1 MTVALLLVTF
11 LAFVAIDWVLSR
23 KHAPKIAKAEEPAP
37 AAPFLQPAFVDGFA
51 VPEELRYHQ
60 GHAWLY
66 RERKNLARV
75 GADEFAAVLAGKVEK
90 IDLPR
95 PGQWIRQGQSVWS
108 VTRNGETVSMVSPTE
123 GEVVEVNSEVVQ
135 NPSLLRNDPYGKG
148 WLMTVHVPDEE
159 TTERNLV
166 PKPMVGTWMRQAIE
180 RLYALQPD
188 LAGAVAAD
196 GGRPV
201 HDVFEHLPNT
211 NWKAL
216 TREFF
221 LSC

>member
-11 LAFVAIDWVLSR
+11 LAFVLIDYILSR
-23 KHAPKIAKAEEPAP
+23 KQAPKIAKAEAPAP

-75 GADEFAAVLAGKVEK
+75 GVDEFAAVLAGKVEK
-90 IDLPR
+90 VELPR
-95 PGQWIRQGQSVWS
+95 PGQWIRQGQTAWS
-108 VTRNGETVSMVSPTE
+108 ITRNGETVSMVSPTE
-123 GEVVEVNSEVVQ
+123 GEIVEINPEVIQ
-135 NPSLLRNDPYGKG
+135 NPSLLRSDPYGKG

-159 TTERNLV
+159 TTQRNLV
-166 PKPMVGTWMRQAIE
+166 PKSMVGAWMRQAVE
-180 RLYALQPD
+180 RLYAAQPM

-201 HDVFEHLPNT
+201 DDIFEHLPDT
-211 NWKAL
+211 DWKTL

>member
-11 LAFVAIDWVLSR
+11 LAFVLIDWVLSR
-23 KHAPKIAKAEEPAP
+23 KHAPKIAKAEEPAS

-90 IDLPR
+90 IELPR
-95 PGQWIRQGQSVWS
+95 PGQWIRQGQAVLSI
-108 VTRNGETVSMVSPTE
+108 TRNGETVSMVSPTE
-123 GEVVEVNSEVVQ
+123 GEVVEINSEVVQ
-135 NPSLLRNDPYGKG
+135 NPSLLRSDPYGKG
-148 WLMTVHVPDEE
+148 WLMSVHVPDEE

-166 PKPMVGTWMRQAIE
+166 PKPMVGAWMRQAIE

-201 HDVFEHLPNT
+201 DDVFEHLPDT

>member
-11 LAFVAIDWVLSR
+11 LAFVLIDWVLSR
-23 KHAPKIAKAEEPAP
+23 KHAPKIAKAEEPAN

-90 IDLPR
+90 IELPR
-95 PGQWIRQGQSVWS
+95 PGQWIRQGQAVLSI
-108 VTRNGETVSMVSPTE
+108 TRHGETISMVSPTE
-123 GEVVEVNSEVVQ
+123 GEVVEINSEVVQ
-135 NPSLLRNDPYGKG
+135 DPSLLRSDPYGKG
-148 WLMTVHVPDEE
+148 WLMSVHVPDEE

-201 HDVFEHLPNT
+201 DDVFEHLPDT

>member
-11 LAFVAIDWVLSR
+11 LAFVLIDWVLSR
-23 KHAPKIAKAEEPAP
+23 KHAPKIAKANEPAS

-90 IDLPR
+90 IELPR
-95 PGQWIRQGQSVWS
+95 PGQWIRQGQAAVSI
-108 VTRNGETVSMVSPTE
+108 TRNGETVSMVSPTE
-123 GEVVEVNSEVVQ
+123 GEVVEINPEVVQ
-135 NPSLLRNDPYGKG
+135 NPSLLRSDPYGKG
-148 WLMTVHVPDEE
+148 WLMSVHVPDEE

-201 HDVFEHLPNT
+201 DDVFEHLPDT

>member
-11 LAFVAIDWVLSR
+11 LAFALIDYLLSC
-23 KHAPKIAKAEEPAP
+23 KHAPRIAKAETPAP

-51 VPEELRYHQ
+51 VPQGLRYHQ

-75 GADEFAAVLAGKVEK
+75 GADEFAAVLAGKVDK
-90 IDLPR
+90 IELPR
-95 PGQWIRQGQSVWS
+95 PGQWIRQGQTAWS
-108 VTRNGETVSMVSPTE
+108 ITRNGETVAMVSPTE
-123 GEVVEVNSEVVQ
+123 GEVVEINTEVID
-135 NPSLLRNDPYGKG
+135 NPALLRSDPYGKG

-159 TTERNLV
+159 TTQRNLV
-166 PKPMVGTWMRQAIE
+166 PKPMVGAWMRQAVE
-180 RLYALQPD
+180 RLYAVQPE

-201 HDVFEHLPNT
+201 DDIFEHLPNAD
-211 NWKAL
+211 WKTL